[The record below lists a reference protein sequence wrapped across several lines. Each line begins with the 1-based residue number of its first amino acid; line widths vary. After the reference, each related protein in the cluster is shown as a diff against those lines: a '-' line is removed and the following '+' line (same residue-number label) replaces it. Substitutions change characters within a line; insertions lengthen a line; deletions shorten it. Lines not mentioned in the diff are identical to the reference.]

1 MVSACTE
8 VLITITGAGKAQR
21 LYTAQ
26 YAVVNLRFG
35 MKFGGNMAY
44 FIDRRLNGKN
54 KSTVNRQRFLRRY
67 KAQIKQSISEAIN
80 KRSVTDVES
89 GESVSIP
96 VDDINEPMFHQGRGG
111 MRQRVHPGNDHFVE
125 KDRIERPQGG
135 GGSGS
140 GEGQASNDGEGQD
153 EFVFQISKDEYL
165 DLLFE
170 DLALPNLK
178 KNQQRQLNEFKT
190 HRSGYTANGVPAN
203 ISVVRSLQNSLARR
217 TAMSAG
223 KRRQLRELEAAL
235 DTVEHTEPVQLLE
248 EERLRKE
255 IAELREKIARVP
267 FIDTFDLRYKNF
279 EKRPEPSS
287 QAVMF
292 CLMDVSGSMDQA
304 TKDMAKRFYI
314 LLYLFLSRTYKNVE
328 VVYIRHHTQAK
339 EVDEHEFFYSQ
350 ETGGTIVSSALKL
363 MDEVVKER
371 YDPAQW
377 NIYAAQASDGDNW
390 ADDSPLCHEIL
401 AKRLLPVVRY
411 YCYIE
416 ITRRAHQTL
425 WREYEH
431 LQSMFENFSMQHI
444 RDQDDI
450 YPVFRELF
458 HKQAAEMSS

>member
-1 MVSACTE
+1 
-8 VLITITGAGKAQR
+8 
-21 LYTAQ
+21 
-26 YAVVNLRFG
+26 
-35 MKFGGNMAY
+35 MAY

-54 KSTVNRQRFLRRY
+54 KSAVNRQRFLRRY
-67 KAQIKQSISEAIN
+67 KAQIKQSISGAIN
-80 KRSVTDVES
+80 KRSVTDVDS

-96 VDDINEPMFHQGRGG
+96 NEDINEPMFHQGRGG
-111 MRQRVHPGNDHFVE
+111 LRHRVHPGNDHFVQN
-125 KDRIERPQGG
+125 DRIERPQGG
-135 GGSGS
+135 GGGGS
-140 GEGQASNDGEGQD
+140 GQGQASQDGEGQD

-178 KNQQRQLNEFKT
+178 RNQHRQITEFKS
-190 HRSGYTANGVPAN
+190 HRAGFTSNGVPAN

-223 KRRQLRELEAAL
+223 KRRLLHELEENLEA
-235 DTVEHTEPVQLLE
+235 VSHSEPAQLLE

-267 FIDTFDLRYKNF
+267 FIDTFDLRYKNY

-363 MDEVVKER
+363 MDEVVQER

-390 ADDSPLCHEIL
+390 ADDSPLCHDIL
-401 AKRLLPVVRY
+401 AKKLLPVVRY
-411 YCYIE
+411 YSYIE

-425 WREYEH
+425 WREYEN
-431 LQSMFENFSMQHI
+431 LQATFDNFAIQHI

-458 HKQAAEMSS
+458 QKQTSDAH